1 MHVIWSIIILEP
13 YASFPTNSHG
23 ILFAIVE
30 LIGSLLIFTQIPITD
45 AVKLN
50 QDFDLLTYT
59 LIGTSFIIVLRNSLN
74 HTVLY
79 GIILFR
85 IIPLFIMKFNYCDG
99 GRSTSFKNSKVPYHY
114 SQ

>member
-1 MHVIWSIIILEP
+1 MHVIILEP

-59 LIGTSFIIVLRNSLN
+59 LIGTSFIIVLRNILN

-79 GIILFR
+79 DIYYTSFIRLFR
-85 IIPLFIMKFNYCDG
+85 Q
-99 GRSTSFKNSKVPYHY
+99 S
-114 SQ
+114 